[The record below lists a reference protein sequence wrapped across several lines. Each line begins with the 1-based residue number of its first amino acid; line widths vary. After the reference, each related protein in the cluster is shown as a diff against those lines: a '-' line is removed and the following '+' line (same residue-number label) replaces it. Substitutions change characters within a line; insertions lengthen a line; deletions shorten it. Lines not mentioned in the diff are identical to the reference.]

1 MIIVT
6 EKHNGN
12 EIFFT
17 IETSI
22 KGSTNYKDIYYRTAI
37 REKDG
42 FTYLLLYSPEME
54 PIHEVFS
61 FLNYDK
67 AGQSINSR
75 LKSLQAMKLLYC
87 YQDVISKK
95 LDEFT
100 VSDINGL
107 KLFLRGISP
116 KGESIKFNISTSR
129 NSETINGYLSVYRQ
143 FLSYNGRT
151 NEALMMKS
159 AKKTLISLPDSEIDY
174 GMDHYTMNEKTP
186 KRVVEIPKYI
196 SVEEFQKIINEIRA
210 NYTIREEIVVR
221 FMYQCGLRIGEVL
234 GITADDLV
242 MEMIDGIYCPVLYIR
257 NRCSDKAFQNAKT
270 CMKVTNPKQ
279 YRSKEY
285 NTKGYGYQTVVL
297 PEDLYSL
304 VNEYIEEAHS
314 WARETK
320 KENYYES
327 TIADRV
333 RKAEP
338 FEDDNYYVIINSLG
352 RPLSQISWNNTI
364 REIFI
369 KLGIPIDKE
378 TRSNN
383 LNHKFRHGFA
393 MFNVKYLKCN
403 ELQLKERMRHNSL
416 QSVAAYFKPTIS
428 DAIEVKTDFTRTLY
442 DIIPELKR

>member
-1 MIIVT
+1 MITVT
-6 EKHNGN
+6 EKHKGN

-22 KGSTNYKDIYYRTAI
+22 KGSTNYKDIYYRTVT

-42 FTYLLLYSPEME
+42 FTYLLLYSPKME

-61 FLNYDK
+61 FLNCDK

-75 LKSLQAMKLLYC
+75 LKSLQALKLLYC
-87 YQDVISKK
+87 YQDIILKK

-143 FLSYNGRT
+143 FLSYSGRT
-151 NEALMMKS
+151 NEALMMRS
-159 AKKTLISLPDSEIDY
+159 AKKTLISLPDSEVDY
-174 GMDHYTMNEKTP
+174 GIDHYAMNEKTP

-196 SVEEFQKIINEIRA
+196 RVEEFQKIINEIRA

-221 FMYQCGLRIGEVL
+221 FMYQCGLRIGETL

-257 NRCSDKAFQNAKT
+257 NRCSDKAFQNSKT

-285 NTKGYGYQTVVL
+285 NIKGYGYQTVVL

-304 VNEYIEEAHS
+304 VNEYIEDKHS
-314 WARETK
+314 WAREAK

-352 RPLSQISWNNTI
+352 RQLSQISWNNTI

-416 QSVAAYFKPTIS
+416 QSVATYFKPTIS
-428 DAIEVKTDFTRTLY
+428 DAIEVKTDFTRALY

>member
-1 MIIVT
+1 
-6 EKHNGN
+6 
-12 EIFFT
+12 
-17 IETSI
+17 
-22 KGSTNYKDIYYRTAI
+22 
-37 REKDG
+37 
-42 FTYLLLYSPEME
+42 
-54 PIHEVFS
+54 
-61 FLNYDK
+61 
-67 AGQSINSR
+67 
-75 LKSLQAMKLLYC
+75 
-87 YQDVISKK
+87 
-95 LDEFT
+95 
-100 VSDINGL
+100 
-107 KLFLRGISP
+107 
-116 KGESIKFNISTSR
+116 
-129 NSETINGYLSVYRQ
+129 
-143 FLSYNGRT
+143 
-151 NEALMMKS
+151 
-159 AKKTLISLPDSEIDY
+159 
-174 GMDHYTMNEKTP
+174 
-186 KRVVEIPKYI
+186 
-196 SVEEFQKIINEIRA
+196 
-210 NYTIREEIVVR
+210 
-221 FMYQCGLRIGEVL
+221 
-234 GITADDLV
+234 
-242 MEMIDGIYCPVLYIR
+242 
-257 NRCSDKAFQNAKT
+257 
-270 CMKVTNPKQ
+270 MKVTNPKQ

-285 NTKGYGYQTVVL
+285 NTKGYGYQTVIL

-314 WARETK
+314 WARATK